1 MCPKCVIDIRV
12 PWRVDDYKLMGPPII
27 ELEIEKNKLDP
38 HIIVGGESIPLRMKK
53 EKPTLCERCFQ
64 LGHPKRFCWE
74 LSRDCTEPLLQ
85 RTPQDRKQKNV
96 QRIYNRSHNPE

>member
-38 HIIVGGESIPLRMKK
+38 L
-53 EKPTLCERCFQ
+53 
-64 LGHPKRFCWE
+64 
-74 LSRDCTEPLLQ
+74 DLLL
-85 RTPQDRKQKNV
+85 
-96 QRIYNRSHNPE
+96 